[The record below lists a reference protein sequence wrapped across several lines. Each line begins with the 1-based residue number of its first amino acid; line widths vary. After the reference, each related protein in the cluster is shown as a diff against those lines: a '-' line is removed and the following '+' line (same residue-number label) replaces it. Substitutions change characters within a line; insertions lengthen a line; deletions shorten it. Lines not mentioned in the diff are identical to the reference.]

1 MGFRRVRCIPEKD
14 NTNFAYGPCDGL
26 SYGKTTEGTDMRIIK
41 LGNDH
46 AEDRIVCE
54 VNMLSG
60 GKVRLSDSIYAGA
73 NVTIESGSYSSTI
86 PQEWFSIQGSYDE
99 EEDSL
104 CYNGITNASMAVA
117 IPGLGDTL
125 IEVRITLE
133 DYFELL
139 DVEQLQDYIS
149 HKPKKDS

>member
-1 MGFRRVRCIPEKD
+1 
-14 NTNFAYGPCDGL
+14 
-26 SYGKTTEGTDMRIIK
+26 MRIIK
-41 LGNDH
+41 PGNDH

-60 GKVRLSDSIYAGA
+60 GKVRLSDSIYAGT
-73 NVTIESGSYSSTI
+73 NVIIEFGSYSSTI

-104 CYNGITNASMAVA
+104 CHNGITNASMAVA